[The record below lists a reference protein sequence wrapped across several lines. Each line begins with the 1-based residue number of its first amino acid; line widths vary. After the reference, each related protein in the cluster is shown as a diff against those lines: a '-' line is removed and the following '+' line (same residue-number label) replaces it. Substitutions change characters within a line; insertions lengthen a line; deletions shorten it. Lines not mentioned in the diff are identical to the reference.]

1 MGVMTQI
8 TRILNAKTD
17 IANTLRNK
25 GVTVP
30 SATRIEG
37 YAALVNQIPKI
48 TGVTL
53 IEGEPEEENA

>member
-17 IANTLRNK
+17 IANVLRDK

-30 SATRIEG
+30 SMTKIDG
-37 YAALVNQIPKI
+37 YAALVRKIPKI
-48 TGVTL
+48 IDVTL
-53 IEGEPEEENA
+53 TEGAPQEVTA